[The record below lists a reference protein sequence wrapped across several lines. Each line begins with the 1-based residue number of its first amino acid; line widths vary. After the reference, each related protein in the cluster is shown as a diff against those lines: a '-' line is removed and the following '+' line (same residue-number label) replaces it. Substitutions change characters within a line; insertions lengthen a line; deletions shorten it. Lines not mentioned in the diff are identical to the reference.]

1 MRGFPFALPIQV
13 RFRDVDGMGHVN
25 NAVYF
30 TFIEAART
38 EYMYRI
44 NDTQTLQQV
53 DWIVATASLN
63 FRRAATYGD
72 PLEVGVRPMHV
83 GQTSFTLYYEVWD
96 RAKGQLVAD
105 GQTVI
110 VMFDYEAR
118 KPKPIH
124 ATLRARLER
133 DLGPGQPA
141 ATVKRTASAKGRRRR
156 SKTT

>member
-1 MRGFPFALPIQV
+1 MRGFPYSMPIHV

-72 PLEVGVRPMHV
+72 PLEVGVRPTRV
-83 GQTSFTLYYEVWD
+83 GQTSFTLYYEVWN
-96 RAKGQLVAD
+96 RAKNELVAD
-105 GQTVI
+105 GETVI
-110 VMFDYEAR
+110 VMFDYQAR
-118 KPKPIH
+118 KPKAVH
-124 ATLRARLER
+124 ATLRARLEKEVG
-133 DLGPGQPA
+133 LGSPA
-141 ATVKRTASAKGRRRR
+141 PAVKSSAGAKGRRRR
-156 SKTT
+156 SKTI